1 LGRYQLA
8 GQDLTSG
15 NRGEFHARPDRV
27 AARAN
32 PGFRRRFIRAT
43 NETIGC
49 DGGGTM
55 PRPVRRVVTG
65 HDAGGKAVVLSD
77 APAPFVHVNA
87 LDPEWY
93 STDIWRTGETPARI
107 ARAAAEPTL
116 GPRRQLPQRRGT
128 VLRINHFPPENEA
141 VRKMDADASR
151 RAFAALGNERA
162 ATFGRGGRHPLMHRT
177 ETIDYAIVLSGEIT
191 MVLDDAD
198 VLLKAGDVVVQCG
211 TNHAWSNRSNAPCV
225 VAFVLIDGE
234 LEPELKQ
241 QLGS

>member
-1 LGRYQLA
+1 
-8 GQDLTSG
+8 
-15 NRGEFHARPDRV
+15 
-27 AARAN
+27 
-32 PGFRRRFIRAT
+32 
-43 NETIGC
+43 
-49 DGGGTM
+49 M
-55 PRPVRRVVTG
+55 PKPVRRVVTG
-65 HDAGGKAVVLSD
+65 HDAGGKAVVISD
-77 APAPFVHVNA
+77 GPAPFVHVNA

-151 RAFAALGNERA
+151 RAFAALGNEQA

-177 ETIDYAIVLSGEIT
+177 ETIDYAIILSGEIT

-211 TNHAWSNRSNAPCV
+211 TNHAWSNRTNAPCV

-241 QLGS
+241 ALGS